1 MEGMP
6 RLPMLAP
13 EFKFSTTSL
22 PPEFSTKIKEYILMH
37 YQDDPSKYEA
47 AINEMMSLRA
57 QFGRLI
63 ADVETVC
70 QMKRYYAQLTM
81 MKSRFPME
89 EGDPLKIPFSW
100 LDKAMDM
107 PNSTVYEDVNFELT
121 CIMFNIGAVHA
132 AIAVNEMRSDLDS
145 IKSAFTHF
153 QCAAFPFQH
162 IRDKMNATKYSSVDF
177 EPSILTWYVNV
188 LLAQA
193 QECILEKSLID
204 HRKNTVIAKIAIYLR
219 DVYMNCCEHLESSGI
234 SDIVSSSK
242 YREWLRTCNVKAELY
257 GAVAM
262 VHLGEQADIDKKMGH
277 RLAYYQIASEHVK
290 AAAKFIE
297 KDKRESLRQ
306 AVVFATDVVVAKE
319 TNAKKEND
327 FIYHE
332 RVPKREEL
340 GIIEGVA
347 MVKPIGFEPT
357 DRSVAGDD
365 LFAALLPMNV
375 LKSVSMYSEEKAKF
389 KRAILERVEA
399 KDKEL
404 DEYLLSL
411 QLEEIN
417 LDKSVDELKLPEM
430 LLERSAAFNAQ
441 PDAFPDLLDKLQRV
455 GHCAI
460 EADHKLDDLHNRLS
474 AIDSPD
480 LVSDVGFKAIKKE
493 LERISEHHMKA
504 RTNNA
509 QLQRAIAAHSENL
522 RVLAMP
528 LNELNRRISGPV
540 VKPSE
545 TAEGAQLKR
554 MLDKTEEMRAQ
565 RRQLLDTLSKDVES
579 DDITAKCLAEKDVDN
594 ADLYSKELKKHDEVV
609 RLIDMNLAAQTKIL
623 AALTEANASF
633 ADCRRQVMELNK
645 SRADQILALTAAYD
659 VYMDVLQ
666 KADEGLKFYSTLFSL
681 VRTLDEAMEGVEN
694 AYEEEKIA
702 KEKEKQRLEEQKRE
716 LRMAR
721 EARET
726 MEQFR
731 IQQMD
736 SSSSSLQSSVEY
748 PPNAGGP
755 PPSGG
760 NARLKDYLSYYRSKI
775 AGQLPPSSQQHHVGV
790 MPPCSP
796 AFPPYAQAY
805 SRGTGAAFA
814 SSSSMAPNATL
825 TQPLHSGIG
834 LAGGVPPA
842 TGATMRNMLP
852 QSMQPQPQQGPSQQP
867 LHYQVPISVQSPN
880 VSRFAPLTP
889 VASLGLQNQQPPVIP
904 PSTSVQSLPPA
915 SGGCFAQPAVS
926 NAPAWQQ
933 VVGASNLLHSSQNQT
948 SLSCNSVQHSQ
959 SMSQMPQNPVQ
970 CFQNAPLYTSQT
982 SIPQQPLH
990 LGPQQGNQPQVVQQS
1005 QPTATRMHTDNNVSS
1020 LPSEQ
1025 LLPSATIPQQL
1036 HSNNTCKM
1044 ATSFASVTTQKQPTS
1059 TYSLSSGIPLQH
1071 QQVPFASPS
1080 QPLMPQATCMPETSV
1095 NPNPSTTAT
1104 PSNMHLASRSNIAS
1118 CVSMP
1123 TGVCGSVIGPAQQ
1136 QTSSGQTP
1144 TCNQLSAPNAASII
1158 STGSFM
1164 PQSHPASASQLQS
1177 PFAPSALTS
1186 SESGVLSPW
1195 HQSLLTNPE
1204 SLIYGSGRLLNQSP
1218 SMLQSHIKNVESSN
1232 MAAIPSST
1240 SVIKQPPAVSHTLAS
1255 TVQNAAPYTPTSLE
1269 FDLMSSPL
1277 NANLPTPLMPSS
1289 QQLQTGSTNSTTT
1302 LPDATNNISN
1312 NNSQPTSKNEI
1323 FAQNVQQPC
1332 VSSQSTPSLSTNG
1345 DIVQMQATQSS
1356 IADNVAACG
1365 ESTTTE
1371 QSSACVA
1378 ASAAAIAVQ
1387 PVPRPAAA
1395 VAPIMQSSSSTS
1407 LAPDVVLGMTSVTSM
1422 TYTCTTPAAH
1432 KPSQAAA
1439 SPSGEVPS
1447 SNQTNEGNRSLFSD
1461 ILNPQTFTIGED
1473 EEDPL

>member
-13 EFKFSTTSL
+13 ELKFSTTSL
-22 PPEFSTKIKEYILMH
+22 PPEFATKIKEYILMH

-47 AINEMMSLRA
+47 AINEMISLRA

-81 MKSRFPME
+81 MKNRFPME

-100 LDKAMDM
+100 FDKAMDM
-107 PNSTVYEDVNFELT
+107 PNSSVFEDVNFELAYV
-121 CIMFNIGAVHA
+121 MFNIGAVHA
-132 AIAVNEMRSDLDS
+132 AIAVNEMRNDLDS
-145 IKSAFTHF
+145 IKGAFTHF

-177 EPSILTWYVNV
+177 EPSLLTWYVNI

-234 SDIVSSSK
+234 SDVVSSSK

-277 RLAYYQIASEHVK
+277 RLAYYEIASDHVK
-290 AAAKFIE
+290 AAAKFVE

-340 GIIEGVA
+340 GIVEGVA
-347 MVKPIGFEPT
+347 MVKPIGFEAT

-480 LVSDVGFKAIKKE
+480 LINDVGFKAIKKE

-528 LNELNRRISGPV
+528 LNELNRRICGPV

-554 MLDKTEEMRAQ
+554 MIDKTEEMRAQ
-565 RRQLLDTLSKDVES
+565 RRHLLETLCRDIES
-579 DDITAKCLAEKDVDN
+579 DDITAKCLTEKDTDN
-594 ADLYSKELKKHDEVV
+594 TDLYSKELKKHDEVV
-609 RLIDMNLAAQTKIL
+609 RLVDMNLSAQTKIL
-623 AALTEANASF
+623 AALTEANANF

-702 KEKEKQRLEEQKRE
+702 KEKEKQRLEEEKRE

-721 EARET
+721 EASES

-731 IQQMD
+731 IQKMD
-736 SSSSSLQSSVEY
+736 SSSSNLQSSVEY
-748 PPNAGGP
+748 PTNAGGL

-760 NARLKDYLSYYRSKI
+760 GARLKDYLSYYRSKI
-775 AGQLPPSSQQHHVGV
+775 AGQLPPSSQQHHIGV
-790 MPPCSP
+790 MPPYSP
-796 AFPPYAQAY
+796 AFPQYAQGY
-805 SRGTGAAFA
+805 SAGTGAAFV
-814 SSSSMAPNATL
+814 SSSSVGPNAAL
-825 TQPLHSGIG
+825 TQPLHSGIS

-842 TGATMRNMLP
+842 ASATMRNMLP
-852 QSMQPQPQQGPSQQP
+852 QAIQPQ
-867 LHYQVPISVQSPN
+867 H
-880 VSRFAPLTP
+880 R
-889 VASLGLQNQQPPVIP
+889 
-904 PSTSVQSLPPA
+904 
-915 SGGCFAQPAVS
+915 
-926 NAPAWQQ
+926 
-933 VVGASNLLHSSQNQT
+933 
-948 SLSCNSVQHSQ
+948 
-959 SMSQMPQNPVQ
+959 
-970 CFQNAPLYTSQT
+970 
-982 SIPQQPLH
+982 
-990 LGPQQGNQPQVVQQS
+990 
-1005 QPTATRMHTDNNVSS
+1005 
-1020 LPSEQ
+1020 E
-1025 LLPSATIPQQL
+1025 
-1036 HSNNTCKM
+1036 
-1044 ATSFASVTTQKQPTS
+1044 
-1059 TYSLSSGIPLQH
+1059 GIPLEHRQI
-1071 QQVPFASPS
+1071 PLATPS
-1080 QPLMPQATCMPETSV
+1080 QPLMPQVTYMPEKSV
-1095 NPNPSTTAT
+1095 NHNPPTTGT
-1104 PSNMHLASRSNIAS
+1104 PSNMHMASRSSIAS
-1118 CVSMP
+1118 CVSLP
-1123 TGVCGSVIGPAQQ
+1123 TGGSGSVIGSAQE
-1136 QTSSGQTP
+1136 QTSSDQAP
-1144 TCNQLSAPNAASII
+1144 TCNQLSAPNVAPIV
-1158 STGSFM
+1158 STGNFM

-1177 PFAPSALTS
+1177 PSFVSSALGN

-1195 HQSLLTNPE
+1195 HQSLLANPE
-1204 SLIYGSGRLLNQSP
+1204 SLIYGGGRLLNQSA
-1218 SMLQSHIKNVESSN
+1218 SMLQSHIKNMEPSN
-1232 MAAIPSST
+1232 MGAMPSST
-1240 SVIKQPPAVSHTLAS
+1240 SVIKQPPGVSHRLAS
-1255 TVQNAAPYTPTSLE
+1255 SGQNAAPYTPSSLE
-1269 FDLMSSPL
+1269 LDLMSSPL
-1277 NANLPTPLMPSS
+1277 NANLPAPLMPSS
-1289 QQLQTGSTNSTTT
+1289 QQVQTRSTNSTTT
-1302 LPDATNNISN
+1302 LPDATNTIGKSN
-1312 NNSQPTSKNEI
+1312 LQPTFKNDI
-1323 FAQNVQQPC
+1323 LTQNVQQPC
-1332 VSSQSTPSLSTNG
+1332 VSSQSTLSHSTNG
-1345 DIVQMQATQSS
+1345 DIVQMQAMQSS
-1356 IADNVAACG
+1356 IEGNVATCG
-1365 ESTTTE
+1365 ESTATE

-1378 ASAAAIAVQ
+1378 ASAAAVAIQ
-1387 PVPRPAAA
+1387 PLPRPAAA
-1395 VAPIMQSSSSTS
+1395 VAPIMQSSGSTS

-1422 TYTCTTPAAH
+1422 TYSCSTSAAH
-1432 KPSQAAA
+1432 KPPQAAP

-1447 SNQTNEGNRSLFSD
+1447 SNHTNEGNQNLFSD
-1461 ILNPQTFTIGED
+1461 ILNPQTFTIGEGD
-1473 EEDPL
+1473 TTRLEKRQLREQFKAQGTAAQLPPLNPADPLNCLDAHY